1 MINKSN
7 LYFTTG
13 EFAKLVNVTKHT
25 LFYYDEVGVFSP
37 IIRKENDYRFYAVE
51 QIEVFE
57 VILTLKELGMSL
69 KDIKE
74 YMKNRSPK
82 NFIALMEER
91 EKIIDEKIIYLKEIK
106 KFFHKKAEIVRST
119 LDIDTDKIKIEEYP
133 DEYLI
138 PIKAEINNEKDMAVY
153 LAKHIRF
160 CEEKNIYSPHPISG
174 MQDYE
179 NISKGIYYK
188 YSSFY
193 TKITIEQLPLLQ
205 NNNIPF
211 LLKEKGKYIVAYHSK
226 GYYSLDEVY
235 NKIFAF
241 IKENNLKT
249 IGNFYEDVL
258 LDELSIEGYENYMV
272 KISIK
277 VK

>member
-1 MINKSN
+1 MC
-7 LYFTTG
+7 
-13 EFAKLVNVTKHT
+13 
-25 LFYYDEVGVFSP
+25 
-37 IIRKENDYRFYAVE
+37 IRD
-51 QIEVFE
+51 
-57 VILTLKELGMSL
+57 S
-69 KDIKE
+69 
-74 YMKNRSPK
+74 
-82 NFIALMEER
+82 
-91 EKIIDEKIIYLKEIK
+91 
-106 KFFHKKAEIVRST
+106 
-119 LDIDTDKIKIEEYP
+119 
-133 DEYLI
+133 
-138 PIKAEINNEKDMAVY
+138 
-153 LAKHIRF
+153 
-160 CEEKNIYSPHPISG
+160 
-174 MQDYE
+174 
-179 NISKGIYYK
+179 YYK

>member
-1 MINKSN
+1 MVNKSN

-82 NFIALMEER
+82 NFVALMEER
-91 EKIIDEKIIYLKEIK
+91 EIIIDEKIIYLKEIK

-119 LDIDTDKIKIEEYP
+119 LDIDTDKIEIEEYP

-138 PIKAEINNEKDMAVY
+138 PIKAEISNEKDMAVY
-153 LAKHIRF
+153 LAKYIRF
-160 CEEKNIYSPHPISG
+160 CKEKNIYSPHPISG

-179 NISKGIYYK
+179 NIYKGIYYK

-211 LLKEKGKYIVAYHSK
+211 LLKEKGKYIAAYHSK

>member
-1 MINKSN
+1 MVNKSN

-74 YMKNRSPK
+74 YMENRSPQ
-82 NFIALMEER
+82 NFITLMEER

-119 LDIDTDKIKIEEYP
+119 LDIDIDKIEIEEYP

-160 CEEKNIYSPHPISG
+160 CEEKSS
-174 MQDYE
+174 
-179 NISKGIYYK
+179 SYK
-188 YSSFY
+188 WYAG
-193 TKITIEQLPLLQ
+193 L
-205 NNNIPF
+205 
-211 LLKEKGKYIVAYHSK
+211 
-226 GYYSLDEVY
+226 
-235 NKIFAF
+235 
-241 IKENNLKT
+241 
-249 IGNFYEDVL
+249 
-258 LDELSIEGYENYMV
+258 
-272 KISIK
+272 
-277 VK
+277 

>member
-1 MINKSN
+1 MMNKSN

-13 EFAKLVNVTKHT
+13 EFAKLFNVTKHT

-51 QIEVFE
+51 QIEIFE

-74 YMKNRSPK
+74 YMENRTPE
-82 NFIALMEER
+82 NFIALMKER
-91 EKIIDEKIIYLKEIK
+91 ERIIDEKIIYLKEIK
-106 KFFHKKAEIVRST
+106 KFFNKKAEIVRES
-119 LDIDTDKIKIEEYP
+119 LSVDTNKVEIKEFP

-138 PIKAEINNEKDMAVY
+138 PIKTEINNEKDMAVY
-153 LAKHIRF
+153 LANHMKF

-179 NISKGIYYK
+179 NIYNGIYYK

-193 TKITIEQLPLLQ
+193 TKITPEQLPFLLS
-205 NNNIPF
+205 NNIPYI
-211 LLKEKGKYIVAYHSK
+211 LKEKGKYIVAYHPK

-235 NKIFAF
+235 NRIFNY
-241 IKENNLKT
+241 IKENNLET
-249 IGNFYEDVL
+249 VGNFYEDVL
-258 LDELSIEGYENYMV
+258 LDELSIKGYENYMV
-272 KISIK
+272 QISIQ